1 MSQDRFPI
9 TQDWFPITQMTPS
22 RKELFDVLNEWLSWA
37 NIYYEF
43 VGLNPQ
49 LIKVMERSVDILAR
63 KELRQ
68 TNVRTL

>member
-1 MSQDRFPI
+1 MSQERFPI
-9 TQDWFPITQMTPS
+9 IQDGFPIHQTTPS
-22 RKELFDVLNEWLSWA
+22 NKELFGILNEWLSWA

-43 VGLNPQ
+43 VGPNPQ

>member
-1 MSQDRFPI
+1 MIQDGFPI
-9 TQDWFPITQMTPS
+9 IQDGFPIHQTTPS
-22 RKELFDVLNEWLSWA
+22 SKELFDVLNEWLSWA

-68 TNVRTL
+68 TNVRAL

>member
-1 MSQDRFPI
+1 MIQLN
-9 TQDWFPITQMTPS
+9 QKTPS
-22 RKELFDVLNEWLSWA
+22 REELFDILHEWLSWA

-43 VGLNPQ
+43 VGPNPQ
-49 LIKVMERSVDILAR
+49 LIKVMNRSVDILAR